1 MIRHRAFFPVVL
13 LATLAVSGVG
23 VALAPESA
31 MAQQAEEQSSEARIA
46 ALEERI
52 TELQAIIGTLQTIVR
67 DGGAAPA
74 PAAGAAPVPGSA
86 APSAMPSGGGGSNSA
101 C

>member
-52 TELQAIIGTLQTIVR
+52 TELQAIIGTLQTFTGAR
-67 DGGAAPA
+67 QRGGRAERAFDPCA
-74 PAAGAAPVPGSA
+74 RA
-86 APSAMPSGGGGSNSA
+86 
-101 C
+101 